1 MGILWWAASMPMK
14 LCLLFWKIFLAKRKI
29 LRKGEE
35 TARDLGTTTVG
46 ANRKEEMPG
55 RKREGSPTQYGKKE
69 ERRKPEPAKGKGESS
84 LKNTKV
90 ATQEGIAFTVESG
103 KHERDGGKI
112 PEESM
117 DPNELMM
124 AHFEIGKTLWVH
136 KIKGPDSNLFSVA
149 MKIEGEERR
158 VTVDSAASKSLVS
171 INLINKEK
179 LLPCAYEIIAANDM
193 AIDLLGQVTLQI
205 SSEGEDWV
213 HTFLVHNQKSPAVEI
228 LLGNDFHY
236 KFGTDISFRKNQC
249 TIRETVLEAGKDSKI
264 KIEIGPYKPKTLMHF
279 KPKDIFGGRIMPWE
293 ILLYPDED
301 EISVTN
307 LAPFDITLPKDTKL
321 GSLGAPQGLQ
331 YTKDTK
337 GRMPQALVNLLRIDK
352 APSVK
357 QKKGENS
364 GQIEEEKALNI
375 NPALK
380 EDDRQKLNDLL
391 EKYEDVFVRPGN
403 PLQIT
408 NILKVRLPLKDP
420 DKVIYQQNYPI
431 PPALDK
437 STTKV
442 IFDLIKEDVLERAP
456 HSNYRIPYMI
466 VEKGRDKNNQMQ
478 YRLVLSAKKLNE
490 CLARLVFDS
499 TLSWNDHCIKIAQ
512 KVFGTLAQLKRNFSY
527 LPVKIR
533 KLLVTSL
540 VFSNIDYGSV
550 LLTDLSVVNVDGE
563 GYKPDPRKFR
573 ELEKLF
579 EAKTR
584 RQAKYIFHYFSRYRA
599 FIKDFHKISKPILNA
614 ADPAEGFSWGPEQRE
629 VVKLLHKKLLMDV
642 TLMHF
647 NADLETVLACDGSPV
662 YGVGAVLYQKCPVL
676 RKFRPVAVY
685 SKQFP
690 KSQRNSSAHDAELLA
705 LYYSLQRF
713 RMELHAVKE
722 FTIKTDCI
730 SLQFLDGLSH
740 PSARQARVQIYLT
753 QFYGKYKLKYKPGR
767 LQTCPDFHSRNPDDL
782 EGYNPLE
789 AEEDAWKLPDE
800 EISRPDICKNGQN
813 QSITLHGNEEDLTIT
828 AQVLEDKL
836 KKAKGHV
843 FAVTRAVA
851 KRLKEEAKG
860 KKEEIVLPGVT
871 IPVKEVWR
879 AELMKAQA
887 SDKGIK
893 EIKSKIEN
901 GDVEENCIIDGIVC
915 KFRTLDNKR
924 QPVIIV
930 PPSLRK
936 KILENCHDSILGEH
950 YGVKKTLALIESTYW
965 CRDMKK
971 DTRDYVKSC
980 QACGEFKPKLTK
992 DGLLQPIIAT
1002 RPFQIMGCDF
1012 MEMGTSKQGC
1022 RWGFA
1027 LVDLFSGFVYVKP
1040 SKRNRSRDASHAF
1053 KDLLG
1058 IIMVPEVLI
1067 CDRGPHFTATDFQE
1081 FVERLGVKELNIVPP
1096 RVHHSNV
1103 ENLQQAITPACF
1115 DFCIDAAMEVAG
1127 YEKKAIKEQDKNL
1140 QASVEGFLKLREL
1153 DWSNKVSKKASLQLK
1168 EDRYNK
1174 PEALTDKEDV
1184 IKLADYLV
1192 HKTNQAVQK
1201 LEDCPTAVSFNSLAN
1216 ITLTR
1221 VILLNRKRPGDV
1233 HRLTI
1238 ADYSSVPVNHHT
1250 HTDIWNSLDGEE
1262 QARVQ
1267 SLKRVETR
1275 DKKFMKVL
1283 ILFTP
1288 IMQEA
1293 VELLIKHRSQCGVLD
1308 SNQFLFPNVGCE
1320 THLRGS
1326 DAVRK
1331 CATDAGCSN
1340 RSRMTYTCLR
1350 KGAATLA
1357 KVAGLTETKMRE
1369 LADFLGHTFDVHKQH
1384 YQLPQRTLQTAKVS
1398 KYLLQISKES
1408 AKAIG
1413 GEVESEESEGEVDNP
1428 EQEQQQNEVQD
1439 HPSHLAK
1446 QPAKRQRAL
1455 NNPDSESDS
1464 DFTTS
1469 TKKKTFTKRK
1479 WDTPQRNAVLKHCR
1493 SFIAPMS
1500 SKLVV
1505 LSSL

>member
-1 MGILWWAASMPMK
+1 MSAGIAREFRNCFGIPQDLDLIARGVGDVAVVKEGKRYIFHLITKPKYYQKPNPLHLKLALHELKRVCLEKNIKSLAMPRIGCG
-14 LCLLFWKIFLAKRKI
+14 LDGLFWHETVKPLLLKVFKDSGITIEVYRPSRREEKLTNARLIKIAIRKIEKDLNREYRTRILQKFGDIENYRKIASRRNYVPTELELRAWAEHFFLSIPVTCKDGNFMVGCKYAYETVPVVLEDILSKEKEI

-55 RKREGSPTQYGKKE
+55 RKREGSPTQYEKKE

-84 LKNTKV
+84 LKNTQV
-90 ATQEGIAFTVESG
+90 ATYEGIAFTVESG

-193 AIDLLGQVTLQI
+193 ALDLLGQVTLQI

-213 HTFLVHNQKSPAVEI
+213 HTFLVHNQKSPALEI
-228 LLGNDFHY
+228 LLGNDFHD

-249 TIRETVLEAGKDSKI
+249 TIRGKKGDVKLARLEFSGPNGVFALKEIFGNSQDIFEQSFDLTVHSTNETVLEAGKDSKI
-264 KIEIGPYKPKTLMHF
+264 KIEVGPYKPKTLMHF

-307 LAPFDITLPKDTKL
+307 IAPFYITLPKDTKL

-337 GRMPQALVNLLRIDK
+337 GRMPQALVNLLRIDE

-364 GQIEEEKALNI
+364 GHIEEEKALNI

-380 EDDRQKLNDLL
+380 EDDKQKLNDLL

-408 NILKVRLPLKDP
+408 NILKVRIPLKDP

-442 IFDLIKEDVLERAP
+442 ISDLIKEDVLEPAP
-456 HSNYRIPYMI
+456 HSNYRIPFMI

-490 CLARLVFDS
+490 CLAS
-499 TLSWNDHCIKIAQ
+499 INYSPPK
-512 KVFGTLAQLKRNFSY
+512 
-527 LPVKIR
+527 
-533 KLLVTSL
+533 
-540 VFSNIDYGSV
+540 IDYV
-550 LLTDLSVVNVDGE
+550 LAALNQKNMFSTIDLVAS
-563 GYKPDPRKFR
+563 FHQ
-573 ELEKLF
+573 LEIDERDRHILSIQHK
-579 EAKTR
+579 
-584 RQAKYIFHYFSRYRA
+584 A

-614 ADPAEGFSWGPEQRE
+614 ADPAEEFSWGPEQRE
-629 VVKLLHKKLLMDV
+629 AVKLLHKKLLMDV

-722 FTIKTDCI
+722 FTIETDCI

-871 IPVKEVWR
+871 IPVKEEWR
-879 AELMKAQA
+879 VELMKAQA

-893 EIKSKIEN
+893 EMKRKIEN
-901 GDVEENCIIDGIVC
+901 GDVEENCIIDGIVY

-930 PPSLRK
+930 PSSLRK
-936 KILENCHDSILGEH
+936 KILENCHDSILGGH
-950 YGVKKTLALIESTYW
+950 YGVQKTLALIESTYW
-965 CRDMKK
+965 WQDMKK

-1096 RVHHSNV
+1096 RVHQSNG
-1103 ENLQQAITPACF
+1103 
-1115 DFCIDAAMEVAG
+1115 AAEA
-1127 YEKKAIKEQDKNL
+1127 AIKRFKDNVKFYCKGDTSEWQ
-1140 QASVEGFLKLREL
+1140 
-1153 DWSNKVSKKASLQLK
+1153 SLL
-1168 EDRYNK
+1168 
-1174 PEALTDKEDV
+1174 PF
-1184 IKLADYLV
+1184 I
-1192 HKTNQAVQK
+1192 
-1201 LEDCPTAVSFNSLAN
+1201 
-1216 ITLTR
+1216 
-1221 VILLNRKRPGDV
+1221 
-1233 HRLTI
+1233 
-1238 ADYSSVPVNHHT
+1238 
-1250 HTDIWNSLDGEE
+1250 
-1262 QARVQ
+1262 
-1267 SLKRVETR
+1267 LKRVNESVQSESGR
-1275 DKKFMKVL
+1275 S
-1283 ILFTP
+1283 P
-1288 IMQEA
+1288 C
-1293 VELLIKHRSQCGVLD
+1293 ELMYGVKTVA
-1308 SNQFLFPNVGCE
+1308 PG
-1320 THLRGS
+1320 HLLLHSEGNPE
-1326 DAVRK
+1326 DFEI
-1331 CATDAGCSN
+1331 
-1340 RSRMTYTCLR
+1340 SR
-1350 KGAATLA
+1350 
-1357 KVAGLTETKMRE
+1357 EKMRE
-1369 LADFLGHTFDVHKQH
+1369 KALQKRIMGKAGHKKH
-1384 YQLPQRTLQTAKVS
+1384 YDKNRKELSYQVNEEVFYGIEPLRKFNHPPKLQRKFRRGRVISQVGPVTYEIQRQDGKKVVTS
-1398 KYLLQISKES
+1398 HVALMKKCHERPSYL
-1408 AKAIG
+1408 
-1413 GEVESEESEGEVDNP
+1413 
-1428 EQEQQQNEVQD
+1428 
-1439 HPSHLAK
+1439 
-1446 QPAKRQRAL
+1446 R
-1455 NNPDSESDS
+1455 
-1464 DFTTS
+1464 
-1469 TKKKTFTKRK
+1469 
-1479 WDTPQRNAVLKHCR
+1479 
-1493 SFIAPMS
+1493 
-1500 SKLVV
+1500 
-1505 LSSL
+1505 